1 MTTVD
6 PQKGPTPKGLIKRG
20 LGVILGIVQVFRQS
34 NCPMNAAAV
43 AHFAMLAII
52 PFLIVAMVVVGSVKV
67 EVGPD
72 SEEVRASKTY
82 EQIAQPVRYFLPFID
97 ADLAQEVRGLVRSHR
112 LDGGVAFIFLIVV
125 CFMFLNALEKAVSN
139 IFRSHRRRQ
148 FVRDKRRVAVFFLM
162 ALLLIVMSSYFW
174 GLVDSLSGPLWRAIM
189 TVLVLT
195 MAFLG
200 VVFVFG
206 ERKLAPFHLAVG
218 SVTFCALWGIA
229 HVVFKIYIE
238 HLAELPD
245 TFGNT
250 LSSIAVL
257 TIWLYYASSVFL
269 FSCCVV
275 RYLRDEWPRK
285 TST

>member
-1 MTTVD
+1 MTIVD
-6 PQKGPTPKGLIKRG
+6 PHKGPAPKSLLQRG
-20 LGVILGIVQVFRQS
+20 LDTVLGIIQIFRQS
-34 NCPMNAAAV
+34 NCPMNAAAI

-52 PFLIVAMVVVGSVKV
+52 PFLIVAMVVLGSVQV
-67 EVGPD
+67 EVGPHT
-72 SEEVRASKTY
+72 EEIEASQTY
-82 EQIAQPVRYFLPFID
+82 EQVAQPIRYFLPFID
-97 ADLAQEVRGLVRSHR
+97 DGLAREVRGLVRSHR
-112 LDGGVAFIFLIVV
+112 LDGGVAFVFLVVV

-148 FVRDKRRVAVFFLM
+148 FVRDKRRVAVFFLL
-162 ALLLIVMSSYFW
+162 ALMLIVLSSYFW
-174 GLVDSLSGPLWRAIM
+174 GFVDSLSGPLWRAVM
-189 TVLVLT
+189 TVFVLT
-195 MAFLG
+195 MAFL
-200 VVFVFG
+200 VVVYVFG

-218 SVTFCALWGIA
+218 AVTFCALWGIA
-229 HVVFKIYIE
+229 HVMFKIYID

-275 RYLRDEWPRK
+275 RYMRDHWPRK
-285 TST
+285 TSA